1 MKKFSLFI
9 LSLLFCTGYM
19 SGADWNVY
27 VARYKQDKACAISY
41 TFDDGLAEHYTLVAP
56 QLEKRGFRGTFWI
69 CGSNINKDNRNITDT
84 TRMTWPQLKEM
95 SDKGHEISNH
105 GWAHKNFARFPIEE
119 IKEDILKNDSAIFAN
134 TGVMPR
140 TFCYPNNNKK
150 AEGRRIAVQ
159 NRVGTRTHQRSIGSK
174 STLQDLEK
182 WMNTLIETNDWG
194 VGMTHGLT
202 YGYDAFRNPQRLWD
216 HWDQVKARENE
227 IWVGTFREVA
237 SYIREREET
246 KLDVVNKKNTLLITP
261 ELKLDQKLF
270 VEPLTMVITGKDIK
284 KVTVKQGKRKLP
296 VQVTGDK
303 VLFDFDPYGDVIKVT
318 LKRKI
323 FLMILVS
330 KIMNTTSYI

>member
-1 MKKFSLFI
+1 MLFR
-9 LSLLFCTGYM
+9 S
-19 SGADWNVY
+19 
-27 VARYKQDKACAISY
+27 
-41 TFDDGLAEHYTLVAP
+41 
-56 QLEKRGFRGTFWI
+56 
-69 CGSNINKDNRNITDT
+69 
-84 TRMTWPQLKEM
+84 
-95 SDKGHEISNH
+95 
-105 GWAHKNFARFPIEE
+105 
-119 IKEDILKNDSAIFAN
+119 
-134 TGVMPR
+134 
-140 TFCYPNNNKK
+140 
-150 AEGRRIAVQ
+150 
-159 NRVGTRTHQRSIGSK
+159 HQRSIGSK

-318 LKRKI
+318 LKSRK
-323 FLMILVS
+323 
-330 KIMNTTSYI
+330 

>member
-150 AEGRRIAVQ
+150 AEGRRIA
-159 NRVGTRTHQRSIGSK
+159 GSK

-216 HWDQVKARENE
+216 HWDQVKVRENE

-318 LKRKI
+318 LKSRK
-323 FLMILVS
+323 
-330 KIMNTTSYI
+330 

>member
-134 TGVMPR
+134 TG
-140 TFCYPNNNKK
+140 
-150 AEGRRIAVQ
+150 
-159 NRVGTRTHQRSIGSK
+159 
-174 STLQDLEK
+174 
-182 WMNTLIETNDWG
+182 
-194 VGMTHGLT
+194 
-202 YGYDAFRNPQRLWD
+202 
-216 HWDQVKARENE
+216 
-227 IWVGTFREVA
+227 GTFREVA

-318 LKRKI
+318 LKSRK
-323 FLMILVS
+323 
-330 KIMNTTSYI
+330 